1 MAALQRRFPQA
12 LDLLERAARIGED
25 GGIVR
30 SVLGRTCPPP
40 DPGWQQGSEAVLL
53 ARSRARGRFAR
64 NFIIQA
70 SAADWANALV
80 AGLRRRLTALALS
93 LPPSDQ
99 PKRPDLVF
107 FQHDEVIV
115 HTPET
120 IIDAVVT
127 AITESGAE
135 ATRLILGERGVR
147 IPLNGVPVASYAD
160 KS

>member
-1 MAALQRRFPQA
+1 
-12 LDLLERAARIGED
+12 
-25 GGIVR
+25 
-30 SVLGRTCPPP
+30 
-40 DPGWQQGSEAVLL
+40 
-53 ARSRARGRFAR
+53 
-64 NFIIQA
+64 
-70 SAADWANALV
+70 V
-80 AGLRRRLTALALS
+80 AGLRRRLSALTAD
-93 LPPSDQ
+93 LPDSPDL
-99 PKRPDLVF
+99 PNRPDLVF

-147 IPLNGVPVASYAD
+147 IPLNGIPVASYAD